1 MRWTRLMPVM
11 LALSAFPAAADP
23 AAWIEA
29 HREAIL
35 AEYLPLLAIPNGAS
49 NIEDI
54 RRNADHIVAMM
65 ERRGL
70 SPRLLESADRS
81 VPPLV
86 YGEWRV
92 PGAERTYILY
102 AHYDGQPVTPE
113 GWTVTAPF
121 EPRRLRSPTT

>member
-23 AAWIEA
+23 AAWIDA
-29 HREAIL
+29 HRDSIL
-35 AEYLPLLAIPNGAS
+35 AEYLPLLAIPNDAS

-81 VPPLV
+81 VPPKSP
-86 YGEWRV
+86 R
-92 PGAERTYILY
+92 AERSWSRGVSS
-102 AHYDGQPVTPE
+102 AR
-113 GWTVTAPF
+113 A
-121 EPRRLRSPTT
+121 RPTRTSRQKAMP